1 MSVNN
6 VLEILGREPVLIVA
20 GSVFLMALTAG
31 TILTSFMLR
40 LSIRWGAV
48 DKPDGDLKQH
58 SRATATLG
66 GIPLF
71 LALAGTVLWLK
82 ITGAGFLPGV
92 IGRLDWDL
100 AQAGLLVGGLIILL
114 MGVRDDLCHVM
125 PRNKLIFQILAAL
138 VVVASGLV
146 VTRCGFFDVFEL
158 PLGLLAVP
166 FTLFWLVGS
175 CNAFNFIDGM
185 DGLATGIG
193 VVISLLLAVLGF
205 LTGEYGAAMLSMALA
220 GALSG
225 VLFFNVK
232 PAMIFLG
239 DSGSQLIGLLLGA
252 LTIKVAT
259 TGGVFALPTAG
270 LLLSVPIL
278 DAFLSILRRYS
289 EHESPIRGDHKHI
302 HHCLRR
308 LGLRVNIVSLMLC
321 LAVLVA
327 GGMGIVFR
335 FTTGAAAA
343 AAAAALVGLQLY
355 LGVRLGCLDPRKLM
369 GRLTGTYRWEK
380 LTLPGK
386 TSNGRAELDV
396 FWERMKPLFEQMHL
410 DRAIL
415 TLEGVGVEG
424 RTQYETYQWVRS
436 EAEQMAELLASR
448 WTKRFT
454 FNGSD
459 DHRVATLRLESA
471 EQLRRD
477 EERIEWLLKQIR
489 HNMQFV
495 SCNQQQQEEV
505 EV

>member
-1 MSVNN
+1 M
-6 VLEILGREPVLIVA
+6 EISGREPALIIA

-40 LSIRWGAV
+40 LSMRWGAV
-48 DKPDGDLKQH
+48 DRPDGDLKQH

-71 LALAGTVLWLK
+71 LALVGTVLWLK
-82 ITGAGFLPGV
+82 TAGTSFLPGA
-92 IGRLDWDL
+92 IGWLDWDL

-205 LTGEYGAAMLSMALA
+205 LTGEYNAAMLSMALA

-308 LGLRVNIVSLMLC
+308 LGLRVNVVSLMLC
-321 LAVLVA
+321 LAVLIT

-335 FTTGAAAA
+335 FTTGPAAAT
-343 AAAAALVGLQLY
+343 AAAALVGLQIY
-355 LGVRLGCLDPRKLM
+355 LGIRLGCLDPRKLL

-380 LTLPGK
+380 LTSPGK

-471 EQLRRD
+471 EQLRKD
-477 EERIEWLLKQIR
+477 EERIEWLLKQVR
-489 HNMQFV
+489 HNMRLVTSHQ
-495 SCNQQQQEEV
+495 QQQQEFAEV
-505 EV
+505 KV